1 MPVDVKTLGIIAGG
15 GIFPRI
21 VAEAAREAGFRVV
34 AVGHEGETDPG
45 LASGVDAIHWVK
57 LGQLSKIIKALKRE
71 GAAEIVLAG
80 GIAKKGMFGRARPD
94 LRAIRL
100 LARMKSRSDD
110 ALLRALADDLESEG
124 IKVRPATQYLGRLL
138 APKGILSR
146 RKPTAREAADI
157 EFGWPIAREI
167 GRLDV
172 GQAIAVKEKVVV
184 AVEGIEGTDSMIRRA
199 GQLARGGLVVLK
211 VSKPGQDARFDLPA
225 VGPGTIG
232 AIAEFGGGCLAVE
245 AGRTIVLERETLL
258 RDADKAGVAVV
269 GR

>member
-1 MPVDVKTLGIIAGG
+1 MPVGAKTLGIIAGG
-15 GIFPRI
+15 GLFPRV
-21 VAEAAREAGFRVV
+21 VAEAAREAGLRVV
-34 AVGHEGETDPG
+34 AVGHEGETDAG
-45 LASGVDAIHWVK
+45 LASSVDAIHWVK

-71 GAAEIVLAG
+71 GAAETVLAG
-80 GIAKKGMFGRARPD
+80 GIAKRGMFGRARPD

-100 LARMKSRSDD
+100 LARMKSRNDD
-110 ALLRALADDLESEG
+110 ALLRALADELEGEG
-124 IKVRPATQYLGRLL
+124 LRVRPATQYLGALL

-146 RKPTAREAADI
+146 RQPTAREADDI

-184 AVEGIEGTDSMIRRA
+184 AVEGIEGTDAMIRRA
-199 GQLARGGLVVLK
+199 GHLAGGGLVVLK

-232 AIAEFGGGCLAVE
+232 AIAEAGGGCLAVE
-245 AGRTIVLERETLL
+245 AGRTIVLERATLV
-258 RDADKAGVAVV
+258 RDAGKAGVAVV